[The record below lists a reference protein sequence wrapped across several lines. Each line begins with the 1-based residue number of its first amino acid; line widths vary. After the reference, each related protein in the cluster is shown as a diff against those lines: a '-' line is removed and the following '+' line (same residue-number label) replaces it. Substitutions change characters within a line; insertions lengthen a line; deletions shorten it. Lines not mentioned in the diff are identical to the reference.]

1 MNIKRMDIIWN
12 EIKLNNGNFTW
23 IISLELLYFI

>member
-12 EIKLNNGNFTW
+12 KIKLNNGNFTW